1 MSKQRNMTS
10 VFLCCG
16 EKILLLYR
24 QGSKVVNN
32 VWIGSAGGHFEPE
45 ELNDAEACVL
55 RELMEELGI
64 TREQL
69 QDLTLR
75 YIMLR
80 HVNNEVRINYF
91 FFAQLPGGTELDL
104 TSEEGR
110 LQWFEPEEI
119 KDLEMAL
126 SAKYALEHYL
136 QEGKNNHKLYGGVA
150 NGETV
155 VFTEMPQW

>member
-1 MSKQRNMTS
+1 MIKQRNMTS
-10 VFLCCG
+10 VFLCC
-16 EKILLLYR
+16 EDKTLLLYR

-45 ELNDAEACVL
+45 ELNDAGACVL
-55 RELMEELGI
+55 RELKEELGI
-64 TREQL
+64 IREQL
-69 QDLTLR
+69 EDIKLR

-80 HVNNEVRINYF
+80 HVNGEVRVNYF
-91 FFAQLPGGTELDL
+91 FFAKLPGGLDMDL

-110 LQWFEPEEI
+110 LQWFTHEEI
-119 KDLEMAL
+119 KGLEMAL

-136 QEGKNNHKLYGGVA
+136 EEGRFNQTLYGGIA

-155 VFTEMPQW
+155 VFTEMPEW